1 MSAEPDANWHTPGS
15 NPGPTAGVH
24 PLIAKRMTPTVVHP
38 VKPSARLLIV
48 HDPYDPRCEK
58 IRGLRTELLLR
69 REAHGAADVMAL
81 LSPEVGDGRS
91 QLAAE
96 LALAFAQLG
105 RPTLLV
111 DADLRHPSQH
121 QLFNAANQSGLAQ
134 AIERDERPFLHA
146 VEGFRQ
152 LSLLTAG
159 PPPDNPLEL
168 LLNSRFAAMVAEWR
182 NTFDFVIVDTP
193 PIGSYSDGLAVAS
206 LVRRV
211 LTLCRA
217 KRTPYR
223 DNRDMLRRLTAMQA
237 QVVGAVINHF

>member
-1 MSAEPDANWHTPGS
+1 MNNWDG
-15 NPGPTAGVH
+15 ADVY
-24 PLIAKRMTPTVVHP
+24 PLVAKRYTPAVIHP
-38 VKPSARLLIV
+38 AKPSARLLFA
-48 HDPYDPRCEK
+48 HDPYNSRCEK

-69 REAHGAADVMAL
+69 REAHGEADVIAL
-81 LSPEVGDGRS
+81 LSPDMGDGRS

-121 QLFNAANQSGLAQ
+121 TLFNATNQAGLAQ
-134 AIERDERPFLHA
+134 AIERGERPFLHS
-146 VEGFRQ
+146 VDGFRQ

-182 NTFDFVIVDTP
+182 HNFDFVIVDTP
-193 PIGSYSDGLAVAS
+193 PIGHYSDGLAVAS

-211 LTLCRA
+211 LALCRA
-217 KRTPYR
+217 RSTPYR
-223 DNRDMLRRLTAMQA
+223 ENRDMLRRLAAMRA
-237 QVVGAVINHF
+237 QVIGAVINHF

>member
-1 MSAEPDANWHTPGS
+1 MSAELDTNWH
-15 NPGPTAGVH
+15 GPDVH
-24 PLIAKRMTPTVVHP
+24 PLIAKRLTPTVMHP
-38 VKPSARLLIV
+38 AKPSARLLIA
-48 HDPYDPRCEK
+48 HDPYDSRCEK

-69 REAHGAADVMAL
+69 REAHGEADVIAL
-81 LSPEVGDGRS
+81 VSSDIGDGRS

-121 QLFNAANQSGLAQ
+121 ILFNAANQVGLAQ
-134 AIERDERPFLHA
+134 AIERDERPFLHS

-152 LSLLTAG
+152 LSVLTAG

-182 NTFDFVIVDTP
+182 NSFDFVIVDTP

-211 LTLCRA
+211 LALCRA
-217 KRTPYR
+217 KSTPYR
-223 DNRDMLRRLTAMQA
+223 ENRDMLRRLSAMRA

>member
-1 MSAEPDANWHTPGS
+1 MSAELNGNWHDM
-15 NPGPTAGVH
+15 NFQ
-24 PLIAKRMTPTVVHP
+24 PLVAKRQTPSVIHP
-38 VKPSARLLIV
+38 AKPGLQLVIA
-48 HDPYDPRCEK
+48 HDPYDARCEK
-58 IRGLRTELLLR
+58 LRGLRTEILLR
-69 REAHGAADVMAL
+69 REVHGEADVIAL
-81 LSPEVGDGRS
+81 LSPDIGDGRS

-121 QLFNAANQSGLAQ
+121 VLFNAANQVGLVQ
-134 AIERDERPFLHA
+134 AIERGERAYLHA
-146 VEGFRQ
+146 VEGFRE

-168 LLNSRFAAMVAEWR
+168 VLNSRFAELIADWR
-182 NTFDFVIVDTP
+182 SRFDFVIVDTP

-211 LTLCRA
+211 LALSRA

-223 DNRDMLRRLTAMQA
+223 NNRDMLRRLAAMRA

>member
-1 MSAEPDANWHTPGS
+1 MSAELDSHWHES
-15 NPGPTAGVH
+15 H
-24 PLIAKRMTPTVVHP
+24 LQPLVAKRFTPTVMHP
-38 VKPSARLLIV
+38 VKPGARLLIA
-48 HDPYDPRCEK
+48 HDPYDQRCETL
-58 IRGLRTELLLR
+58 RGLRTELLLR
-69 REAHGAADVMAL
+69 REAHGEADVIAL
-81 LSPEVGDGRS
+81 LSPDFGDGRS

-111 DADLRHPSQH
+111 DADLRRPSQH
-121 QLFNAANQSGLAQ
+121 LLFNAANQAGLVQ
-134 AIERDERPFLHA
+134 AIEREDSPYLHS
-146 VEGFRQ
+146 VEGFCE

-168 LLNSRFAAMVAEWR
+168 LLNSRFAELLAEWR
-182 NTFDFVIVDTP
+182 NRFDFVIVDTP
-193 PIGSYSDGLAVAS
+193 PISRYSDGLAVAS

-217 KRTPYR
+217 QRTPYR
-223 DNRDMLRRLTAMQA
+223 DNRDMLRRLNAMHA

>member
-1 MSAEPDANWHTPGS
+1 MSAELDTQWPDPDLQ
-15 NPGPTAGVH
+15 
-24 PLIAKRMTPTVVHP
+24 PLVQKRLTPTVMHP
-38 VKPSARLLIV
+38 AKPGPHLLIA
-48 HDPYDPRCEK
+48 HDPYDSRCEK
-58 IRGLRTELLLR
+58 LRGLRTELLLR
-69 REAHGAADVMAL
+69 REAHGEADVIAL
-81 LSPEVGDGRS
+81 LSPDIGDGRS

-121 QLFNAANQSGLAQ
+121 VLFNAANQTGLVQ
-134 AIERDERPFLHA
+134 AIERDERPYLHT

-159 PPPDNPLEL
+159 PTPDNPLEL

-193 PIGSYSDGLAVAS
+193 PISSYSDGLAVAS

-211 LTLCRA
+211 LALCRA

-223 DNRDMLRRLTAMQA
+223 ENRDMLRRLSAMRA

>member
-1 MSAEPDANWHTPGS
+1 MEGNWHGS
-15 NPGPTAGVH
+15 EVY
-24 PLIAKRMTPTVVHP
+24 PLTVKRFTPTVMHP
-38 VKPSARLLIV
+38 AKPSARLLFA
-48 HDPYDPRCEK
+48 HDPYDSRCEK

-69 REAHGAADVMAL
+69 REAHGEADVIAL
-81 LSPEVGDGRS
+81 LSPDVGDGRS

-111 DADLRHPSQH
+111 DADLRQPSQH
-121 QLFNAANQSGLAQ
+121 ILFNAPNQVGLVQ
-134 AIERDERPFLHA
+134 AIERNEHPFLHS
-146 VEGFRQ
+146 VDGFRQ

-168 LLNSRFAAMVAEWR
+168 LLNSRFAALVAEWR
-182 NTFDFVIVDTP
+182 QNFDFVIVDTP

-211 LTLCRA
+211 LALCRA
-217 KRTPYR
+217 KSTPYR
-223 DNRDMLRRLTAMQA
+223 ENRDMLRRLAAMRA

>member
-1 MSAEPDANWHTPGS
+1 VSAELDSHWHDP
-15 NPGPTAGVH
+15 PRQ
-24 PLIAKRMTPTVVHP
+24 PLVAKRMTPTVMHP
-38 VKPSARLLIV
+38 VKPGPRLLIA
-48 HDPYDPRCEK
+48 HDPYDARCEK
-58 IRGLRTELLLR
+58 LRGLRTELLLR
-69 REAHGAADVMAL
+69 REAPGEADVIAL
-81 LSPEVGDGRS
+81 LSPDIGDGRS

-96 LALAFAQLG
+96 LAIAFAQLG

-121 QLFNAANQSGLAQ
+121 LLFNAPNQNGLVQ
-134 AIERDERPFLHA
+134 AIERDERPYLHT
-146 VEGFRQ
+146 VEGFRE

-168 LLNSRFAAMVAEWR
+168 LLNSRFAELLGEWR
-182 NTFDFVIVDTP
+182 NRFDFVIVDTP

-217 KRTPYR
+217 NSTPYR
-223 DNRDMLRRLTAMQA
+223 DNRDMLRRLTAMRA
-237 QVVGAVINHF
+237 QVLGAVINHF